1 MSAQTVF
8 MLTGS
13 VCLHDLLWGW
23 GVLPLAWFPVL
34 EGNTSG
40 VWTLRLVGG
49 FLICCP
55 RSYTWRLAREKASLF
70 TVQRNKRFAWYPTC
84 PKPGPVG
91 LSEVKSVIPGVP
103 AALIQGLLDLLEEL
117 LGNL

>member
-1 MSAQTVF
+1 MH
-8 MLTGS
+8 GI
-13 VCLHDLLWGW
+13 LLG
-23 GVLPLAWFPVL
+23 
-34 EGNTSG
+34 
-40 VWTLRLVGG
+40 
-49 FLICCP
+49 
-55 RSYTWRLAREKASLF
+55 
-70 TVQRNKRFAWYPTC
+70 

>member
-1 MSAQTVF
+1 MGCAPPRLVS
-8 MLTGS
+8 S
-13 VCLHDLLWGW
+13 VGGQHLWGLDSEA
-23 GVLPLAWFPVL
+23 G
-34 EGNTSG
+34 GG
-40 VWTLRLVGG
+40 RGG

-84 PKPGPVG
+84 PEPGPVG

-103 AALIQGLLDLLEEL
+103 AALIQGRLDLLEEL